1 MNVDF
6 LILAAGQGKRLKPLT
21 DNIPKGLVKIHNIP
35 IIKNHLIIAN
45 KLNIK
50 NSYIVTGYKAS
61 KIKFPKVKKI
71 YNKDYENTNMVHS
84 LFIALQKVIKNRS
97 DLIISYSDIIY
108 NETVF
113 KKLLNSK
120 HKFSVIC
127 DDSWRK
133 YWSKRFKN
141 ILEDAESCKIDEKN
155 NIIDIGQKINDYSKI
170 DSQYIGLMKFNY
182 KAKKEIY
189 AILKSEYINNS
200 KISSICNKRYAN
212 LYLTDLLQY
221 LILKRNKIKAIRI
234 KGGWVEI
241 DSIKDFNLSLK
252 ITKRENNLISVFR

>member
-1 MNVDF
+1 MNT
-6 LILAAGQGKRLKPLT
+6 K
-21 DNIPKGLVKIHNIP
+21 
-35 IIKNHLIIAN
+35 
-45 KLNIK
+45 
-50 NSYIVTGYKAS
+50 
-61 KIKFPKVKKI
+61 
-71 YNKDYENTNMVHS
+71 
-84 LFIALQKVIKNRS
+84 KVIKNRS